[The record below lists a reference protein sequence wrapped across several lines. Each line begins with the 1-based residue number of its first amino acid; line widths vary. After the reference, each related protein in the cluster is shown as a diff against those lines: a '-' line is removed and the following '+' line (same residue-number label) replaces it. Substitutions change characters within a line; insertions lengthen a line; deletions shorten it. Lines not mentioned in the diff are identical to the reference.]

1 MVGTAYYISSMK
13 KIITFLS
20 TIWLLNACNAYTTIG
35 SANHSCPKPT
45 ETLVKQNS
53 QTGYFDYSDYQIRN
67 VVNDAN
73 TINFQTAKYDFI
85 FCRANSS
92 WTVQSGTL
100 PSNLQL
106 PQNYSEA
113 VKEIVNPLFKSVNF
127 DGRAYQYRVLLEPNY
142 TLSEDDLL
150 SRPEVS
156 PEDDK
161 VVFELITSDQQPQQK
176 ILYTLKDLQASAIR
190 NGYSGTGTKL
200 GIPQI
205 TAAVTNGQRIWWSIA
220 FEQGEGNSG
229 ITTIVSYEPQTDQF
243 TLFQPQEIASQQ
255 ITDLVVTGDADAPTL
270 WLGTKISGE
279 GNPHIPAYGL
289 VAYRPDLANP
299 NSGSLNAYT
308 VHNSPLVGA
317 IPTQLE
323 VAGDTLWVGTG
334 NGVCQLQW
342 QAAEN
347 PDRWLCWRF
356 ALMAKLPAE
365 VPIYRGL
372 LEKTP
377 AATLSNT
384 QGGEIEI
391 LWSHPLD
398 YETRQSRYEV
408 RYEPGF
414 IVTLNEGVRTEQFP
428 QLIPPGKPAID
439 WAGSEWHWQG
449 DRFVRGWDEVAQN
462 EFGGGPRGITTSM
475 IVEPNRPS
483 NFNAVRGDL
492 ELIEI
497 SENATTLKY
506 YSGWVEENLLN
517 PYLTVVP
524 QAKQTQPNPLTSG
537 TSPN

>member
-1 MVGTAYYISSMK
+1 MK
-13 KIITFLS
+13 KVITLLS
-20 TIWLLNACNAYTTIG
+20 AVWLLNACNSQVISQ
-35 SANHSCPKPT
+35 SANNPNSCPLPT
-45 ETLVKQNS
+45 QVSLQQSS
-53 QTGYFDYSDYQIRN
+53 QGYFNYSDFQPRN
-67 VVNDAN
+67 IVTDTN
-73 TINFQTAKYDFI
+73 TIIFQTTKYNFV
-85 FCRANSS
+85 FCRDSNS

-113 VKEIVNPLFKSVNF
+113 AKEIINPSFKSMNF
-127 DGRAYQYRVLLEPNY
+127 NGRVYQSRVLLEPNY

-150 SRPEVS
+150 YRPEVS

-161 VVFELITSDQQPQQK
+161 VVFELMTPNSQQPQQK
-176 ILYTLKDLQASAIR
+176 ILYTLKDLQAAAIQ
-190 NGYSGTGTKL
+190 NGYSSTGTKL

-205 TAAVTNGQRIWWSIA
+205 TAAVTDGQRIWWAIA
-220 FEQGEGNSG
+220 FEQGEGNNG
-229 ITTIVSYEPQTDQF
+229 IATIVSYEPQVNQF
-243 TLFQPQEIASQQ
+243 TLFQPQEIARQQ
-255 ITDLVVTGDADAPTL
+255 ITDLVVTGDENAPTL
-270 WLGTKISGE
+270 WLGTKMSGE
-279 GNPHIPAYGL
+279 GNPHLPAYGL
-289 VAYRPDLANP
+289 VAYRPNLANP
-299 NSGSLNAYT
+299 SSGNLNAYT

-323 VAGDTLWVGTG
+323 VEGGTLWVATG
-334 NGVCQLQW
+334 SGICQVQW
-342 QAAEN
+342 QAAES
-347 PDRWLCWRF
+347 PDRWSCWRF
-356 ALMAKLPAE
+356 ALMAKLPSE

-377 AATLSNT
+377 VATLSNP

-414 IVTLNEGVRTEQFP
+414 TVTLDEGVRTEQFP
-428 QLIPPGKPAID
+428 QLVPPGKPAID

-462 EFGGGPRGITTSM
+462 EFGGGSRGITTSM
-475 IVEPNRPS
+475 IVEPNRPT

-492 ELIEI
+492 ELTEI
-497 SENATTLKY
+497 SENTTTLKY
-506 YSGWVEENLLN
+506 DSGWVEENLLD

-524 QAKQTQPNPLTSG
+524 QAKVQMQPNPLTSG
-537 TSPN
+537 TSSN